1 MQVAVKDSKQLGQL
15 VRLVR
20 KAQRLDQVAAASLSA
35 NGTTFLSDFE
45 NGKATVE
52 LGRVLRVLDMLGIRI
67 HIDLPIERV
76 HLTKTQ
82 QQQLATLLQDA
93 GA

>member
-15 VRLVR
+15 ARVIR
-20 KAQRLDQVAAASLSA
+20 KAQGLDQVAAAGLSA

-52 LGRVLRVLDMLGIRI
+52 LGRVLRVLDILGIRL
-67 HIDLPIERV
+67 HIDLPLENL

-93 GA
+93 R

>member
-15 VRLVR
+15 ARVIR
-20 KAQRLDQVAAASLSA
+20 KAQGLDQVAAAGLSA

-52 LGRVLRVLDMLGIRI
+52 LGRVLRVLDILGIRLQ
-67 HIDLPIERV
+67 IDLPLENL

-82 QQQLATLLQDA
+82 QQQLATLLQDTR
-93 GA
+93 

>member
-1 MQVAVKDSKQLGQL
+1 MKVSVKDSRQLGQL

-20 KAQRLDQVAAASLSA
+20 KTQGLDQLAAAGLSF

-52 LGRVLRVLDMLGIRI
+52 LGRVLRVLEMLGMRLSV
-67 HIDLPIERV
+67 DLPIDDIS
-76 HLTKTQ
+76 LTKTQ
-82 QQQLATLLQDA
+82 QQQLSDILSENR
-93 GA
+93 